1 MTIRQIQ
8 SIKVQYWSDKW
19 RIEYYLKD
27 IMKIDK
33 KGQITVEL
41 LLLISFAL
49 ITAIL
54 LANAIIDANE
64 LNVAM
69 ASARDGAFEGISSNG
84 LAIYP
89 KESYDNY
96 SKDTKKQPLLREKS
110 IKIIKINQTIKGKDN
125 FNRTRIQL
133 KIYAS
138 SPDVRTKEQ
147 KEAVGDRINYNVRK
161 SITESFKSENIT
173 NKLFN
178 PAFSNKYSFTT
189 ANVVWVWLLNFK
201 KEREKLR

>member
-1 MTIRQIQ
+1 
-8 SIKVQYWSDKW
+8 
-19 RIEYYLKD
+19 
-27 IMKIDK
+27 MKIDK

-69 ASARDGAFEGISSNG
+69 ASARDGAFGGISSNG

-96 SKDTKKQPLLREKS
+96 SKDFKKQSLLREKN
-110 IKIIKINQTIKGKDN
+110 IKIVKINQTIKGHKQSKGM
-125 FNRTRIQL
+125 TISIEL
-133 KIYAS
+133 
-138 SPDVRTKEQ
+138 E
-147 KEAVGDRINYNVRK
+147 YN
-161 SITESFKSENIT
+161 
-173 NKLFN
+173 
-178 PAFSNKYSFTT
+178 
-189 ANVVWVWLLNFK
+189 
-201 KEREKLR
+201 

>member
-1 MTIRQIQ
+1 
-8 SIKVQYWSDKW
+8 
-19 RIEYYLKD
+19 
-27 IMKIDK
+27 MKMDE

-41 LLLISFAL
+41 LLLISFTL
-49 ITAIL
+49 ITAII
-54 LANAIIDANE
+54 LANVVFDTNE

-69 ASARDGAFEGISSNG
+69 TSARNGAFEGVSSNG

-96 SKDTKKQPLLREKS
+96 SKDPKKQSLMRMKN
-110 IKIIKINQTIKGKDN
+110 IKIVKITQSIKGKDN

-138 SPDVRTKEQ
+138 SPDVKTKEE
-147 KEAVGDRINYNVRK
+147 KESVGDRINYNVRK
-161 SITESFKSENIT
+161 SIANSFKTEYIT

-189 ANVVWVWLLNFK
+189 ANVVWV
-201 KEREKLR
+201 

>member
-1 MTIRQIQ
+1 
-8 SIKVQYWSDKW
+8 
-19 RIEYYLKD
+19 
-27 IMKIDK
+27 MKMDE

-41 LLLISFAL
+41 LLLISFTL
-49 ITAIL
+49 ITAII
-54 LANAIIDANE
+54 LANVALDTNE

-69 ASARDGAFEGISSNG
+69 TSARNGAFEGVSSNG

-96 SKDTKKQPLLREKS
+96 SKDPKKQSLMRMKN
-110 IKIIKINQTIKGKDN
+110 IKIVKITQSIKGKDN

-138 SPDVRTKEQ
+138 SPDVKTKEE
-147 KEAVGDRINYNVRK
+147 KESVGDRINYNVRK
-161 SITESFKSENIT
+161 SIANSFKTENIT

-189 ANVVWVWLLNFK
+189 ANVVWV
-201 KEREKLR
+201 

>member
-1 MTIRQIQ
+1 
-8 SIKVQYWSDKW
+8 
-19 RIEYYLKD
+19 
-27 IMKIDK
+27 MKIDE

-41 LLLISFAL
+41 LLLISFTL
-49 ITAIL
+49 ITAIV
-54 LANAIIDANE
+54 LANVIMESNE
-64 LNVAM
+64 LNIAM
-69 ASARDGAFEGISSNG
+69 ASARNGAFEGISSNG

-96 SKDTKKQPLLREKS
+96 SKDPKKQSLMMEKN
-110 IKIIKINQTIKGKDN
+110 IKIVKITQSIKGKDN

-138 SPDVRTKEQ
+138 SPNVNTKEE
-147 KEAVGDRINYNVRK
+147 KESVGDRINYNVRK
-161 SITESFKSENIT
+161 SITNSFKTENIT

-189 ANVVWVWLLNFK
+189 GNVVWV
-201 KEREKLR
+201 

>member
-1 MTIRQIQ
+1 
-8 SIKVQYWSDKW
+8 
-19 RIEYYLKD
+19 
-27 IMKIDK
+27 MKIDN
-33 KGQITVEL
+33 KGQISVEL

-49 ITAIL
+49 ISAIL
-54 LANAIIDANE
+54 LANAVIDANE
-64 LNVAM
+64 LNVVM
-69 ASARDGAFEGISSNG
+69 ASARNGAFEGISSNG

-89 KESYDNY
+89 K
-96 SKDTKKQPLLREKS
+96 
-110 IKIIKINQTIKGKDN
+110 KDN

-138 SPDVRTKEQ
+138 SPEVKTKEE

-161 SITESFKSENIT
+161 SITQSFKSENIT

-189 ANVVWVWLLNFK
+189 ANVVWV
-201 KEREKLR
+201 

>member
-1 MTIRQIQ
+1 
-8 SIKVQYWSDKW
+8 
-19 RIEYYLKD
+19 
-27 IMKIDK
+27 MKIDK

-49 ITAIL
+49 ITAIV
-54 LANAIIDANE
+54 LANVVVESNE
-64 LNVAM
+64 LNMAM
-69 ASARDGAFEGISSNG
+69 ASARNGAYEGSFSNE

-89 KESYDNY
+89 QETYDNY
-96 SKDTKKQPLLREKS
+96 SKDPKKQSLMREKN
-110 IKIIKINQTIKGKDN
+110 IKIVKISQTIKGKDN

-138 SPDVRTKEQ
+138 SPDIKTKEE
-147 KEAVGDRINYNVRK
+147 KESAGDRINFNVRR
-161 SITESFKSENIT
+161 SITNSFNTENIT

-189 ANVVWVWLLNFK
+189 ANVVWV
-201 KEREKLR
+201 

>member
-1 MTIRQIQ
+1 MTIRPIQ
-8 SIKVQYWSDKW
+8 SIKVQYWLDKW
-19 RIEYYLKD
+19 KIKD

-41 LLLISFAL
+41 LLLINFAL

-178 PAFSNKYSFTT
+178 PAISNKYSFTT
-189 ANVVWVWLLNFK
+189 ANVVWVWI
-201 KEREKLR
+201 

>member
-1 MTIRQIQ
+1 
-8 SIKVQYWSDKW
+8 
-19 RIEYYLKD
+19 
-27 IMKIDK
+27 MKMMKMDK

-49 ITAIL
+49 IAAII
-54 LANAIIDANE
+54 LANVIMDGNE
-64 LNVAM
+64 LNMAM
-69 ASARDGAFEGISSNG
+69 ASARNGAFEGISSNG

-96 SKDTKKQPLLREKS
+96 SKDPKKQTLLREKN
-110 IKIIKINQTIKGKDN
+110 IKILRIEQTVKGKDN

-133 KIYAS
+133 RIYAS
-138 SPDVRTKEQ
+138 SPNVKTKE
-147 KEAVGDRINYNVRK
+147 ERESVGDRINYNVRK
-161 SITESFKSENIT
+161 SITHSFKTENIT

-189 ANVVWVWLLNFK
+189 GNVVWV
-201 KEREKLR
+201 

>member
-1 MTIRQIQ
+1 
-8 SIKVQYWSDKW
+8 
-19 RIEYYLKD
+19 
-27 IMKIDK
+27 MKIDK

-41 LLLISFAL
+41 LLLISFTL
-49 ITAIL
+49 ITAII
-54 LANAIIDANE
+54 LANVALDTNE

-69 ASARDGAFEGISSNG
+69 TSARNGAFEGVSSSG

-96 SKDTKKQPLLREKS
+96 SKDPKKQSLMRMKN
-110 IKIIKINQTIKGKDN
+110 IKIVKITQSIKGKDN

-138 SPDVRTKEQ
+138 SQDVKTKEE
-147 KEAVGDRINYNVRK
+147 KESVGDRINYNARK
-161 SITESFKSENIT
+161 SIANSFKTENIT

-189 ANVVWVWLLNFK
+189 ANVVWV
-201 KEREKLR
+201 

>member
-1 MTIRQIQ
+1 MGNSFFRSET
-8 SIKVQYWSDKW
+8 
-19 RIEYYLKD
+19 
-27 IMKIDK
+27 MKIDK

-41 LLLISFAL
+41 LLLISFTL
-49 ITAIL
+49 ITAIIL
-54 LANAIIDANE
+54 TNVILDSNE
-64 LNVAM
+64 LNIAM
-69 ASARDGAFEGISSNG
+69 ASARNGAFEGISSNG

-89 KESYDNY
+89 KESYENY
-96 SKDTKKQPLLREKS
+96 SKDFKKQTLLREKN
-110 IKIIKINQTIKGKDN
+110 IKIVKISQSVKGKDN

-138 SPDVRTKEQ
+138 SPEVKTKEE

-161 SITESFKSENIT
+161 SITQSFKSENIT

-189 ANVVWVWLLNFK
+189 ANVVWV
-201 KEREKLR
+201 

>member
-1 MTIRQIQ
+1 
-8 SIKVQYWSDKW
+8 
-19 RIEYYLKD
+19 
-27 IMKIDK
+27 MKIDK

-49 ITAIL
+49 ITTII
-54 LANAIIDANE
+54 LANVILDSNE
-64 LNVAM
+64 LNIAM
-69 ASARDGAFEGISSNG
+69 ASARNGAFEGISSNG

-96 SKDTKKQPLLREKS
+96 SKDPKKQSLMREKN
-110 IKIIKINQTIKGKDN
+110 IKIVKITQSDKGKDK

-138 SPDVRTKEQ
+138 SPYVKTKE
-147 KEAVGDRINYNVRK
+147 ERESVGDRINYNVRK
-161 SITESFKSENIT
+161 GIANSFKTENIT

-189 ANVVWVWLLNFK
+189 GNVVWV
-201 KEREKLR
+201 

>member
-1 MTIRQIQ
+1 
-8 SIKVQYWSDKW
+8 
-19 RIEYYLKD
+19 
-27 IMKIDK
+27 MKIDN

-49 ITAIL
+49 ITTIL

-64 LNVAM
+64 LNIAM
-69 ASARDGAFEGISSNG
+69 ASARNGAFEGISSNG

-89 KESYDNY
+89 KESFENY
-96 SKDTKKQPLLREKS
+96 TKDLKKQSLLREKN
-110 IKIIKINQTIKGKDN
+110 IKIVKVNQSVKGKDN

-138 SPDVRTKEQ
+138 SPDVKTNEE

-161 SITESFKSENIT
+161 SITQSFKSENIT

-189 ANVVWVWLLNFK
+189 ANVVWV
-201 KEREKLR
+201 

>member
-1 MTIRQIQ
+1 
-8 SIKVQYWSDKW
+8 
-19 RIEYYLKD
+19 
-27 IMKIDK
+27 MKIDK

-69 ASARDGAFEGISSNG
+69 DSAREGAFEGISSNG

-96 SKDTKKQPLLREKS
+96 SKDPKKQPLLREKC
-110 IKIIKINQTIKGKDN
+110 IKIIRINQTIKGKDN

-138 SPDVRTKEQ
+138 SPDVRTKEE

-161 SITESFKSENIT
+161 SITQSFKSENIT

-178 PAFSNKYSFTT
+178 PAISNKYSFTT
-189 ANVVWVWLLNFK
+189 ANVVWV
-201 KEREKLR
+201 

>member
-1 MTIRQIQ
+1 
-8 SIKVQYWSDKW
+8 
-19 RIEYYLKD
+19 
-27 IMKIDK
+27 MKIDE

-49 ITAIL
+49 ITTIM
-54 LANAIIDANE
+54 LANAIMDSNE
-64 LNVAM
+64 LNIAM
-69 ASARDGAFEGISSNG
+69 ASARNGAFEGISSSG

-96 SKDTKKQPLLREKS
+96 SKDPKKQSLMREKN
-110 IKIIKINQTIKGKDN
+110 INIVKISQTIKGKDN

-138 SPDVRTKEQ
+138 SPNIKTKEE
-147 KEAVGDRINYNVRK
+147 KESIGDRINYKKKK
-161 SITESFKSENIT
+161 SITKSFKTENIT
-173 NKLFN
+173 NRLFN

-189 ANVVWVWLLNFK
+189 ANVVWV
-201 KEREKLR
+201 